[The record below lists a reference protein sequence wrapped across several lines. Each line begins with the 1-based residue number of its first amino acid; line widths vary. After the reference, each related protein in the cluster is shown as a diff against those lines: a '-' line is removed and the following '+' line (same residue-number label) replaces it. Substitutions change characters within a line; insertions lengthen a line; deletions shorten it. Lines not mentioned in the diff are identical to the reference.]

1 MHVFL
6 KLSETNN
13 SIKEDFKA
21 RAYVAVTKTLNI
33 LNRNVIRPAVG
44 VDVWCVS
51 D

>member
-6 KLSETNN
+6 KLGETNN
-13 SIKEDFKA
+13 SIKDDFKA
-21 RAYVAVTKTLNI
+21 RAYVTVAKALNI

-44 VDVWCVS
+44 VDVWCDS

>member
-6 KLSETNN
+6 KLGEINN
-13 SIKEDFKA
+13 SIKDDFKA
-21 RAYVAVTKTLNI
+21 RAYVAETETLNI

>member
-21 RAYVAVTKTLNI
+21 RAYVAETETLNI
-33 LNRNVIRPAVG
+33 LNRNVRPAVG